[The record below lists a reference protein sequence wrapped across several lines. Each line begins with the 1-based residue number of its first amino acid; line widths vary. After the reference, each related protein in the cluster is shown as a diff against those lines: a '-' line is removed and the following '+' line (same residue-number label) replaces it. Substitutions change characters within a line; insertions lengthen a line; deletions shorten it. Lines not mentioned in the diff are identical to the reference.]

1 MHQHSAFSNNEHVPE
16 PRHTEVGLQ
25 GHFVLDTSRSLSIPL
40 RFSYDVT
47 NPFAVTMELLSDTGS
62 LATWRFSRDLLSEG
76 LRKPAGLG
84 DVHIWPPC
92 HCHGRKHVRI
102 MLTSGRESVLI
113 DVPAKPL
120 RGWMRTDCLALV
132 PAGTEKVMIDWD
144 VELERLTS
152 EGQ

>member
-1 MHQHSAFSNNEHVPE
+1 MYQRSAFSSEEPVPE
-16 PRHTEVGLQ
+16 PRHTELGLE
-25 GHFVLDTSRSLSIPL
+25 GHLVLDKNRSLSVPL
-40 RFSYDVT
+40 RFSYGVT
-47 NPFAVTMELLSDTGS
+47 NPFAVTLELLGDAGS

-102 MLTSGRESVLI
+102 MLKGGRESVLI
-113 DVPAKPL
+113 DVPVKPL
-120 RGWMRTDCLALV
+120 RGWVRTGCFALV
-132 PAGTEKVMIDWD
+132 PAGTEEALIDWD

-152 EGQ
+152 DGH